1 MKQKRN
7 ERYNGIKCY
16 WAEDKGLCIQTDGLT
31 RQSQQK
37 RDPRRI
43 TENNKIISKR
53 ESRLLAGWKGGFRYL
68 GDTEQIWEQKRA
80 WVVVKRAFPVG
91 RKEWITQAM
100 RKRHKSATGKQI
112 KSLLYT
118 KSPKWIPTKLIFKW
132 KIEP

>member
-1 MKQKRN
+1 MKQKRT
-7 ERYNGIKCY
+7 ERYNVIKCS
-16 WAEDKGLCIQTDGLT
+16 WAEDKGLCVQTDGLT

-43 TENNKIISKR
+43 TENNKDNIEERKQAACRLKSWLRISR
-53 ESRLLAGWKGGFRYL
+53 WH
-68 GDTEQIWEQKRA
+68 RA
-80 WVVVKRAFPVG
+80 DLRAEKNVG
-91 RKEWITQAM
+91 RGEEGLSSQGKEWITQAM

-112 KSLLYT
+112 KSLLYA